1 MHKFIKM
8 SNIGLKK
15 IDKLLLRS
23 FLTTFTSLFVLVLFV
38 LVIQHFL
45 ILFKDIVGKGLGMD
59 VYARMLLYIGLTLF
73 PTAFPISVLIAS
85 LLVFGNL
92 AENFELT
99 AMRSAG
105 LSLQRIL
112 RVPLLFIV
120 LLSAAL
126 FYFQEYIH
134 PTTRPRVFALVSDVS
149 QKKAALFIQ
158 ESIFCNNIPGYG
170 IRVNKKLSTHGDV
183 EGIIVY
189 DHTKQYGTVAITTAE
204 KGRLYTTP
212 EGDCLIMELDN
223 GHNYIEP
230 LPEKGKKETNSEDQP
245 FYRSSFAHQKI
256 RIGLE
261 ALQLGNTDAKF
272 AYDARTRTRPQL
284 KKMVEERSQKV
295 LEEQAYSKQL
305 LKQKAMQYGV
315 HMPSSPST
323 QEGTTAGSSDAPT
336 VATIA
341 TFKHFRAQLMQDP
354 TGTNPLLKPYDPF
367 VRRVLQRA
375 LRTIAYTKSALYTQ
389 RQDELQTAYN
399 LHASLF
405 EKKHRLAVAI
415 RCIIMFLL
423 AAPLGCIIRK
433 GGFGISVLISAFFI
447 LLDYVISMIARD
459 WVEAG
464 TLSPFL
470 GAWMANITLL
480 PFCCFFLAKGQ
491 KGTGLSLAFRWLR
504 FWPYATKRKHAAEPY
519 HATLS

>member
-1 MHKFIKM
+1 MYKFIKM

-23 FLTTFTSLFVLVLFV
+23 FLTTFTSLFLLVLFV

-45 ILFKDIVGKGLGMD
+45 ILFKEIAGKGLGMD
-59 VYARMLLYIGLTLF
+59 VYARILFYIGLALF
-73 PTAFPISVLIAS
+73 PNAFPISVLIAS
-85 LLVFGNL
+85 LLVFGNF

-99 AMRSAG
+99 AMRSVG
-105 LSLQRIL
+105 LSLQRIF
-112 RVPLLFIV
+112 RFPLLFILV
-120 LLSAAL
+120 ISSAL
-126 FYFQEYIH
+126 CYFQEYIH
-134 PTTRPRVFALVSDVS
+134 PTIRPQIFALVSDVS
-149 QKKAALFIQ
+149 QKKAAFFIQ
-158 ESIFCNNIPGYG
+158 EGIFCNNIPGYG
-170 IRVNKKLSTHGDV
+170 IRVNKKLSTNRDM

-189 DHTKQYGTVAITTAE
+189 DHTKQYGTVAITAAE

-212 EGDCLIMELDN
+212 EGDCLIMELVN

-230 LPEKGKKETNSEDQP
+230 LPTKRGKEHNYENHP

-261 ALQLGNTDAKF
+261 ALQLGNTHARF

-284 KKMVEERSQKV
+284 KKMVEERRQKV
-295 LEEQAYSKQL
+295 LEERTYSKQL
-305 LKQKAMQYGV
+305 LAQKAVQYGV
-315 HMPSSPST
+315 HTPSSPSIEEVPT
-323 QEGTTAGSSDAPT
+323 GGCADAPT
-336 VATIA
+336 VATSA
-341 TFKHFRAQLMQDP
+341 TFKHFRGQLMEDSIR
-354 TGTNPLLKPYDPF
+354 TNASKPCDPF
-367 VRRVLQRA
+367 ARLVLQRA
-375 LRTIAYTKSALYTQ
+375 LRTIAQTKSALYTQ
-389 RQDELQTAYN
+389 RQDEVQMEYN
-399 LHASLF
+399 LHAALF
-405 EKKHRLAVAI
+405 EKEHRLAVAI

-433 GGFGISVLISAFFI
+433 GGFGISVLISSFFM
-447 LLDYVISMIARD
+447 LLEYVISMMGRE

-504 FWPYATKRKHAAEPY
+504 FWHNAAKGRYAADPCNT
-519 HATLS
+519 TLS